1 MQISEDLAAP
11 ILVTGAGGLVGSAL
25 CDLLRHTGHSRVIG
39 ITSDQVDLR
48 DRNSTIRL
56 IEQARPTFIYH
67 CAARVYG
74 IRGNLDNK
82 GVSFFDNVTINT
94 NVVEAARIAKV
105 RKIVAMGSGCV
116 YPYPPPRLPLH
127 ENMVWL
133 GPPHPSED
141 SYAHAKRAMLAQLDA
156 YKEQYGLAFAFVI
169 SGNLYGPRDK
179 FDAQNGHVIPSLI
192 SKFYHAQVTGSS
204 VTIWGD
210 GSAKRDF
217 LFVDDAARALVAIMS
232 NGSGPI
238 NMGSGQVHCI
248 RDIVDILSRLTG
260 TQDRVVWDQSQPN
273 GQEYRAYDLSRLS
286 ATGFAPQISLDEG
299 LARTYAWYHRHKTPC

>member
-1 MQISEDLAAP
+1 MQPIQNCTSS

-25 CDLLRHTGHSRVIG
+25 CELLKQTGHSRVIG
-39 ITSDQVDLR
+39 ITSQQVDLR
-48 DRNSTIRL
+48 DRSATIRM
-56 IEQARPTFIYH
+56 IDAAQPEYIYH

-82 GVSFFDNVTINT
+82 GLSYYDNVTINT
-94 NVVEAARIAKV
+94 NVIEAARIAKG

-116 YPYPPPRLPLH
+116 YPYPPPGLPLQ
-127 ENMVWL
+127 EDMVWL
-133 GPPHPSED
+133 GKPHPSED

-156 YKEQYGLAFAFVI
+156 YKEQYGLDFAFVI

-179 FDAQNGHVIPSLI
+179 FDALHGHVIPSLI
-192 SKFYHAQVTGSS
+192 SKFHRAQATGGS

-217 LFVDDAARALVAIMS
+217 LFVEDAARALAAIMN

-248 RDIVDILSRLTG
+248 RDIVDILSRLSDTL
-260 TQDRVVWDQSQPN
+260 DRVVWDSSQPN
-273 GQEYRAYDLSRLS
+273 GQEYRAYDLTKLG
-286 ATGFAPQISLDEG
+286 ATGFVPHISLDEG
-299 LARTYAWYHRHKTPC
+299 LARTYAWYQHHAKLS